1 VIPSNYL
8 GYFQTAAVAAGALLG
23 LLFVVIALKPERIV
37 GAHANPF
44 AKERA
49 ASTFTGLVDAFFI
62 SLLAL
67 IPGHK
72 VGIGAAV
79 MAVLC
84 LYYTQR
90 IHQGLQGARHLAIFV
105 ISLVAYGLQLG
116 LAIAFI
122 VNPNDDSLV
131 TDLTFTLIFAFAIA
145 LSRAW
150 ELLQS
155 EAITA
160 ADEAHAASSAGEA
173 KPQSVPPGTPGA

>member
-1 VIPSNYL
+1 VIPTSYL

-23 LLFVVIALKPERIV
+23 LLFVVIALRPERIV

-105 ISLVAYGLQLG
+105 VSLLAYGLQLG
-116 LAIAFI
+116 LAVAFI
-122 VNPNDDSLV
+122 LNPQDDGLV

-145 LSRAW
+145 LTRAW

-155 EAITA
+155 EAVTP
-160 ADEAHAASSAGEA
+160 ADDGHAASPGGDA
-173 KPQSVPPGTPGA
+173 KP